1 MLPASQQLQ
10 NTSMGTDVEITTDK
24 FRTRPVCHKE
34 QVLWTNVTTDV
45 NNNVQ
50 KTVTKQKRWEPERMN
65 GLTALELPKMQVS
78 YL

>member
-34 QVLWTNVTTDV
+34 QVL
-45 NNNVQ
+45 
-50 KTVTKQKRWEPERMN
+50 
-65 GLTALELPKMQVS
+65 
-78 YL
+78 